1 MLVTILRTAI
11 LYVFVILG
19 LRIMGKRQIGDMQPN
34 ELVITILISEIAAIP
49 IQDINQP
56 VVNGIIA
63 IFVLVVLEI
72 LVSFLSMKS
81 VKARQVINGKSAV
94 IVKDGKMDQKLM
106 KRMRVTVADLMEVLR
121 IQNVFHID
129 QVAYAILETNG
140 KLSVLLKPEYQP
152 ATAED
157 LDKHPADDGIP
168 ALVINDGRLLKE
180 GLSLS
185 GASQEAVEQILKS
198 QRLTYKQVFLMT
210 MDKTGKHYIVKRGWK
225 RHEETGRCR
234 YSAFAAGRHL
244 YRRHLDH
251 RPKLHQNG
259 RPAGTGSGFVCSGGY
274 GAGSRLCGGGGKPM
288 GGIRA
293 VFVPLCQPCSGR

>member
-63 IFVLVVLEI
+63 IFMLVVLEI
-72 LVSFLSMKS
+72 LISFLSMKS

-94 IVKDGKMDQKLM
+94 IVKDGQLDQKLM

-140 KLSVLLKPEYQP
+140 QLSVLLKPEYQT
-152 ATAED
+152 ATAAD

-180 GLSLS
+180 GLALS

-210 MDKTGKHYIVKRGWK
+210 MDKTGKHYIVRKGM
-225 RHEETGRCR
+225 ET
-234 YSAFAAGRHL
+234 
-244 YRRHLDH
+244 
-251 RPKLHQNG
+251 
-259 RPAGTGSGFVCSGGY
+259 
-274 GAGSRLCGGGGKPM
+274 
-288 GGIRA
+288 
-293 VFVPLCQPCSGR
+293 

>member
-63 IFVLVVLEI
+63 IFMLVVLEI
-72 LVSFLSMKS
+72 LISFLSMKS

-94 IVKDGKMDQKLM
+94 IVKDGQLDQKLM

-140 KLSVLLKPEYQP
+140 QLSVLLKPEYQT
-152 ATAED
+152 ATAAD

-180 GLSLS
+180 GLALS

-210 MDKTGKHYIVKRGWK
+210 MDKTGRHYIVRKGM
-225 RHEETGRCR
+225 ET
-234 YSAFAAGRHL
+234 
-244 YRRHLDH
+244 
-251 RPKLHQNG
+251 
-259 RPAGTGSGFVCSGGY
+259 
-274 GAGSRLCGGGGKPM
+274 
-288 GGIRA
+288 
-293 VFVPLCQPCSGR
+293 

>member
-63 IFVLVVLEI
+63 IFMLVVLEI
-72 LVSFLSMKS
+72 LISFLSMKS

-94 IVKDGKMDQKLM
+94 IVKDGQLDQKLM

-140 KLSVLLKPEYQP
+140 QLSVLLKPEYQT
-152 ATAED
+152 ATTAD

-180 GLSLS
+180 GLALS
-185 GASQEAVEQILKS
+185 GASEEAVEQILKS

-210 MDKTGKHYIVKRGWK
+210 MDKTGKHYIVRKGM
-225 RHEETGRCR
+225 ET
-234 YSAFAAGRHL
+234 
-244 YRRHLDH
+244 
-251 RPKLHQNG
+251 
-259 RPAGTGSGFVCSGGY
+259 
-274 GAGSRLCGGGGKPM
+274 
-288 GGIRA
+288 
-293 VFVPLCQPCSGR
+293 

>member
-63 IFVLVVLEI
+63 IFMLVVLEI
-72 LVSFLSMKS
+72 LISFLSMKS

-94 IVKDGKMDQKLM
+94 IVKDGQLDQKLM

-140 KLSVLLKPEYQP
+140 QLSVLLKPEYQT
-152 ATAED
+152 ATAAD

-180 GLSLS
+180 GLALS
-185 GASQEAVEQILKS
+185 GASEEAVEQILKS

-210 MDKTGKHYIVKRGWK
+210 MDKTGRHYIVRKGM
-225 RHEETGRCR
+225 ET
-234 YSAFAAGRHL
+234 
-244 YRRHLDH
+244 
-251 RPKLHQNG
+251 
-259 RPAGTGSGFVCSGGY
+259 
-274 GAGSRLCGGGGKPM
+274 
-288 GGIRA
+288 
-293 VFVPLCQPCSGR
+293 

>member
-63 IFVLVVLEI
+63 IFMLVVLEI
-72 LVSFLSMKS
+72 LISFLSMKS

-94 IVKDGKMDQKLM
+94 IVKDGQLDQKLM

-140 KLSVLLKPEYQP
+140 QLSVLLKPEYQT
-152 ATAED
+152 ATAAD

-185 GASQEAVEQILKS
+185 GVSQEAVEQILKS

-210 MDKTGKHYIVKRGWK
+210 MDKTGKHYIIKKGM
-225 RHEETGRCR
+225 ET
-234 YSAFAAGRHL
+234 
-244 YRRHLDH
+244 
-251 RPKLHQNG
+251 
-259 RPAGTGSGFVCSGGY
+259 
-274 GAGSRLCGGGGKPM
+274 
-288 GGIRA
+288 
-293 VFVPLCQPCSGR
+293 

>member
-63 IFVLVVLEI
+63 IFMLVVLEI
-72 LVSFLSMKS
+72 LISFLSMKS

-94 IVKDGKMDQKLM
+94 IVKDGQLDQKLM

-140 KLSVLLKPEYQP
+140 QLSVLLKPEYQT
-152 ATAED
+152 ATAAD

-180 GLSLS
+180 GLALS
-185 GASQEAVEQILKS
+185 GASEEAVEQILKS

-210 MDKTGKHYIVKRGWK
+210 MDKTGKHYIVKKGM
-225 RHEETGRCR
+225 ET
-234 YSAFAAGRHL
+234 
-244 YRRHLDH
+244 
-251 RPKLHQNG
+251 
-259 RPAGTGSGFVCSGGY
+259 
-274 GAGSRLCGGGGKPM
+274 
-288 GGIRA
+288 
-293 VFVPLCQPCSGR
+293 

>member
-63 IFVLVVLEI
+63 IFMLVVLEI
-72 LVSFLSMKS
+72 LISFLSMKS

-94 IVKDGKMDQKLM
+94 IVKDGQLDQKLM

-140 KLSVLLKPEYQP
+140 QLSVLLKPEYQT
-152 ATAED
+152 ATAAD

-180 GLSLS
+180 GLALS
-185 GASQEAVEQILKS
+185 GASEEAVEQILKS

-210 MDKTGKHYIVKRGWK
+210 MDKTGKHYIVRKGM
-225 RHEETGRCR
+225 ET
-234 YSAFAAGRHL
+234 
-244 YRRHLDH
+244 
-251 RPKLHQNG
+251 
-259 RPAGTGSGFVCSGGY
+259 
-274 GAGSRLCGGGGKPM
+274 
-288 GGIRA
+288 
-293 VFVPLCQPCSGR
+293 

>member
-63 IFVLVVLEI
+63 IFMLVVLEI
-72 LVSFLSMKS
+72 LISFLSMKS

-94 IVKDGKMDQKLM
+94 IVKDGQLDQKLM

-140 KLSVLLKPEYQP
+140 QLSVLLKPEYQT
-152 ATAED
+152 ATAAD

-168 ALVINDGRLLKE
+168 ALVINDGRLLRE
-180 GLSLS
+180 GLALS
-185 GASQEAVEQILKS
+185 GASEEAVEQILKS

-210 MDKTGKHYIVKRGWK
+210 MDKTGKHYIVRKGM
-225 RHEETGRCR
+225 ET
-234 YSAFAAGRHL
+234 
-244 YRRHLDH
+244 
-251 RPKLHQNG
+251 
-259 RPAGTGSGFVCSGGY
+259 
-274 GAGSRLCGGGGKPM
+274 
-288 GGIRA
+288 
-293 VFVPLCQPCSGR
+293 